1 MAESAA
7 HATPWRE
14 HAVDDPVKKV
24 LASTSLSGSG
34 VLRDLLVYL
43 AEHTARHPGQPA
55 KESEIAA
62 ELFGRRGFDAREDST
77 VRVQTGRLRSKL
89 AEYYLEEGAK
99 DEVLIQIPKGSY
111 QLVYRERAHAEV
123 PAAPR
128 EEAPKVA
135 VAAKSRAA
143 HRLLFLSGWIVA
155 ALAVT
160 VATALWLHFGVA
172 APPAER
178 DFWAPFVRSDADTL
192 VIFSNP
198 KMAGDANSGLEYYR
212 DGTQKP
218 LNEVYTGTGTLMAVH
233 QLTRLFGFFRKP
245 LRIKR
250 AQLLTWD
257 ESRNRNLI
265 FVGSSESNAAVAE
278 LGPLHEFNFKPQDL
292 QPGAAKEHGIVNEH
306 PRPGEKPYYSAPAT
320 SPYRSDYAIIALL
333 PRPDPSNRCLLLA
346 GTNTYGTQA
355 AAEFVTSEAGL
366 AELLS
371 RVGAGARRRVPFFE
385 ALLAVTVSDGVP
397 VQSKLLLVRIQ
408 K

>member
-14 HAVDDPVKKV
+14 HAVNEPVKKV

-123 PAAPR
+123 TAAPP

-135 VAAKSRAA
+135 VVAKSQAA

-172 APPAER
+172 AP
-178 DFWAPFVRSDADTL
+178 
-192 VIFSNP
+192 
-198 KMAGDANSGLEYYR
+198 
-212 DGTQKP
+212 
-218 LNEVYTGTGTLMAVH
+218 
-233 QLTRLFGFFRKP
+233 
-245 LRIKR
+245 
-250 AQLLTWD
+250 
-257 ESRNRNLI
+257 
-265 FVGSSESNAAVAE
+265 
-278 LGPLHEFNFKPQDL
+278 
-292 QPGAAKEHGIVNEH
+292 
-306 PRPGEKPYYSAPAT
+306 
-320 SPYRSDYAIIALL
+320 
-333 PRPDPSNRCLLLA
+333 
-346 GTNTYGTQA
+346 
-355 AAEFVTSEAGL
+355 
-366 AELLS
+366 
-371 RVGAGARRRVPFFE
+371 
-385 ALLAVTVSDGVP
+385 
-397 VQSKLLLVRIQ
+397 
-408 K
+408 